1 MKITKRFKI
10 KLICMCLFIIYI
22 LILSYLIRN
31 NMYNEYNVP
40 IIGLLYMITLQIY
53 INQEKLKNY
62 DN

>member
-1 MKITKRFKI
+1 
-10 KLICMCLFIIYI
+10 MCLFIIYI